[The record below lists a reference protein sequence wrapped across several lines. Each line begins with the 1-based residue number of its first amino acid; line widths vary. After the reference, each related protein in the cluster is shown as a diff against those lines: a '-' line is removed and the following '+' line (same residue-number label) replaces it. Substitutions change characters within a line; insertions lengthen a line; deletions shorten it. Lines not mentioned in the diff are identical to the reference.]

1 MEGFLE
7 KKADNWFRGYMT
19 KYVIIK
25 NKSLSYYNIV
35 KKNKVKPSEAK
46 VDGYINFDLYK
57 TSA

>member
-35 KKNKVKPSEAK
+35 KKNKVKPNEAK
-46 VDGYINFDLYK
+46 VDG
-57 TSA
+57 